1 MESPIHEAPRADQG
15 SGWVRVRG
23 RDWIVC
29 GWAAAFTAIA
39 AGARPSEAPGLALA
53 PSPETT
59 ERIVQYD
66 PWQKFNRGSFAFSMG
81 LDHVILAPIAH
92 VYVHIAP
99 LFIRRRV
106 GSVLDNFGEP
116 TNVINHLAQGHA
128 GRALE
133 TLTRFIVNST
143 VGLGGLFD
151 VAGKTG
157 LPEQEAD
164 FGQTLGRWGAEP
176 GPYLFVPIIGP
187 SNIRDGLGR
196 IVDSAADPVSRV
208 AGGITTAFGASRT
221 GAIVVDR
228 RADADPTLRALDDAT
243 DPYATTRSAY
253 NQNRDAFI
261 RSSSGREEAL
271 PDFDAAQAPP

>member
-1 MESPIHEAPRADQG
+1 LRI
-15 SGWVRVRG
+15 RG
-23 RDWIVC
+23 RDWLVC
-29 GWAAAFTAIA
+29 GWAAAFTAFA
-39 AGARPSEAPGLALA
+39 SDVRPSEAPGRSSAA
-53 PSPETT
+53 QPETAD
-59 ERIVQYD
+59 RAAQYD
-66 PWQKFNRGSFAFSMG
+66 PWQKFNRGAFAFSMG
-81 LDHVILAPIAH
+81 LDHVILAPVARVYLH
-92 VYVHIAP
+92 VTPAFVRH
-99 LFIRRRV
+99 RV

-116 TNVINHLAQGHA
+116 TNIINHFAQGHA
-128 GRALE
+128 GRGLE

-143 VGLGGLFD
+143 IGLGGLFD

-157 LPEQEAD
+157 LPEQSAD

-196 IVDSAADPVSRV
+196 IVDSTADPLARV
-208 AGGITTAFGASRT
+208 AGGITTTFGASRT

-228 RADADPTLRALDDAT
+228 RANADPALRALDDAT

-271 PDFDAAQAPP
+271 PDFDAAPAAP